1 MSEKSITIPI
11 ASDHAGFE
19 LKEFL
24 INKLEQA
31 GYTLK
36 DMGTHSTMSMDYPDI
51 AHPLASAINSGKY
64 PSGILICGSGN
75 GMAITANKYPGVR
88 AALCWT
94 VELASLARMHN
105 NANILCLPA
114 RFIDKETGFEEVEAF
129 LKTDFEG
136 GRHEARVEKI
146 TGGMIR

>member
-1 MSEKSITIPI
+1 MFDKTNTIPI

-24 INKLEQA
+24 INKLEQT

-36 DMGTHSTMSMDYPDI
+36 DLGTHSTLSMDYPDV
-51 AHPLASAINSGKY
+51 AHPLASAVNSGKY
-64 PSGILICGSGN
+64 TFGILICGSGN
-75 GMAITANKYPGVR
+75 GMTITANKYAGVR

-114 RFIDKETGFEEVEAF
+114 RFIDKETAFEEVVSF
-129 LKTDFEG
+129 LNTDFEG
-136 GRHEARVEKI
+136 GRHTARVEKI
-146 TGGMIR
+146 TSGMFK